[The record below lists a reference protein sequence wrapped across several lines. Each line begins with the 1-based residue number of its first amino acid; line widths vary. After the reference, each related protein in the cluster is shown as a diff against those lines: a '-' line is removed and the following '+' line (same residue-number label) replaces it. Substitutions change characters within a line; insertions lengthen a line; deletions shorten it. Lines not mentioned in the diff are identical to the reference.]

1 MTNEHASERHA
12 GLIAEALEN
21 VRRLPEH
28 LRGGM
33 QRYLEHG
40 IEPGR
45 FLCACIENNL
55 QEAVSRCTEHLETLR
70 FVTLYLYNF
79 APSDAWG
86 SKEKRIAWQERV
98 KARSASEVEP

>member
-1 MTNEHASERHA
+1 
-12 GLIAEALEN
+12 
-21 VRRLPEH
+21 
-28 LRGGM
+28 
-33 QRYLEHG
+33 
-40 IEPGR
+40 
-45 FLCACIENNL
+45 
-55 QEAVSRCTEHLETLR
+55 LETLR